1 MSTISVAHRQH
12 EGTLLH
18 GVEGKSYEIHMFSLV
33 LMADMDTSGWKTL
46 PTSTDSILLEFS
58 VRGLSRSTSRTHQIN
73 PGTHWPLWSW
83 GLSQDLFAHR
93 VAGSR
98 CDVTFVPGC
107 CEAFLLEKGQVSQGW
122 RSDPWKPF
130 RKQEPLD
137 LDVFGTFW
145 HVDVGRCKSHRA
157 RIGMET
163 MNLGSRKERRRRWRW
178 KDRGH
183 KIWNFSSESLHDS
196 KFHRLTLVEARKLY
210 AWRVLITFCMW
221 DMRYTHTLQSISA
234 LLNAHAS

>member
-1 MSTISVAHRQH
+1 MIWYMELLWNRRVLLIEKSSPSASSVTCRPSSVGPSAAWRDLAPCGGREIVWNPYVQLSYSSFTVGVFHAPLPGLTKSTR
-12 EGTLLH
+12 G
-18 GVEGKSYEIHMFSLV
+18 
-33 LMADMDTSGWKTL
+33 
-46 PTSTDSILLEFS
+46 PTD
-58 VRGLSRSTSRTHQIN
+58 
-73 PGTHWPLWSW
+73 PLWSW

-130 RKQEPLD
+130 RKQEPFLE
-137 LDVFGTFW
+137 G
-145 HVDVGRCKSHRA
+145 
-157 RIGMET
+157 
-163 MNLGSRKERRRRWRW
+163 RRRRWRW

-210 AWRVLITFCMW
+210 AWRVLITFCMK
-221 DMRYTHTLQSISA
+221 DMR
-234 LLNAHAS
+234 